1 MLEAI
6 EVHGFLKGFLAWVP
20 GEFVNATLLWPVVM
34 IPFHQ

>member
-6 EVHGFLKGFLAWVP
+6 EVHGFLKGFGLGAWRI
-20 GEFVNATLLWPVVM
+20 VNATLLWPVVM